1 MVRGQDTGRTLKG
14 LMVITLCRMEKEEL
28 EDEILTEAEDKLSLE
43 RLEMLRVIGTGT
55 FARVCLCHVGNF
67 IYEADTVSPLALS
80 VQDKTS
86 KHYYALKILT
96 MAQVIK
102 LKQVEH
108 VINEK
113 EILREVRH
121 PFIVSLV
128 WSHKDSHCLY
138 MLFPYICGGELF
150 SHLRQSGKFISSTA
164 QFYAAEI
171 VSALEYLHSLSII
184 YRDLKPENLLIDKEY
199 FV

>member
-1 MVRGQDTGRTLKG
+1 ML
-14 LMVITLCRMEKEEL
+14 ITLCRMEKEEL
-28 EDEILTEAEDKLSLE
+28 EDEILSEAGDKLSLE

-55 FARVCLCHVGNF
+55 FARVCLCQVRNF
-67 IYEADTVSPLALS
+67 INKADTVSLPLS

-113 EILREVRH
+113 EILR
-121 PFIVSLV
+121 
-128 WSHKDSHCLY
+128 
-138 MLFPYICGGELF
+138 
-150 SHLRQSGKFISSTA
+150 
-164 QFYAAEI
+164 
-171 VSALEYLHSLSII
+171 
-184 YRDLKPENLLIDKEY
+184 
-199 FV
+199 

>member
-55 FARVCLCHVGNF
+55 FARVCLCQVGNF